1 MPNAAHRGKGT
12 DGGTIRFGKGAGASA
27 AGGGHSDSAA
37 GKGPAW
43 DCSACGLRS
52 NFGWRSRC
60 RGCDAPRARDGA
72 AGNLGANSSSA
83 GAGAAA
89 RAQTLAERQLQDI
102 RNAQKQ
108 QRKADEA
115 EKKRLRDEL
124 ARAQAELAA
133 GKQGA
138 KTPRAAAG
146 NGTEMEDED
155 DEGDEMDVAGNE
167 YSTWTEEERQRQ
179 VELARAGVAYAV
191 AKHGEESAEVQAI
204 RDEIS
209 ALQKASRDAK
219 PFKAHRGLLERRRE
233 RIRAKLERDEAEVE
247 RVKTEQ
253 AALQAKLDGLNSS
266 NEEKKRQLA
275 EVEEELAELVRKAL
289 AEGDA
294 AGAAGKQLD
303 EAATPWSAHSA
314 SSTIFALAS
323 KPGIPPEFA
332 ALLGHVYQAAQA
344 LAGAEAAAA
353 AQAAP
358 PPAAAGGLHRPQE
371 QPSPQPQQQQQQQ
384 SLQQP
389 RTQSPKSTGAAEGVA
404 AGGAAAGSGAGGISA
419 AEPPTNLAPQAR
431 WTRNSSA
438 TGTGSGKGALGPATY
453 AAAVGGGAVGGQ
465 GEQGGAPSG
474 AADGEK
480 GGAGQTGGTA
490 ATTSSKGNDGAAA
503 DEDQE
508 LVEDDDDGMQVD
520 SDVVA
525 SINKLPKADQV
536 RLRAA
541 LRSRRGK
548 NSDED
553 AAGDD
558 GNQGRDRERSPRP
571 TKTIGGQEDP

>member
-1 MPNAAHRGKGT
+1 MPNAAHRGKGN
-12 DGGTIRFGKGAGASA
+12 DGGTIRFGKGSGAPAS
-27 AGGGHSDSAA
+27 GGVHSESVA

-43 DCSACGLRS
+43 DCSACGHRA

-60 RGCDAPRARDGA
+60 RLCEAPRTRDGVV
-72 AGNLGANSSSA
+72 GNSGSGSSST

-102 RNAQKQ
+102 RNAQKH

-124 ARAQAELAA
+124 AKAQAELAA
-133 GKQGA
+133 GKHHS
-138 KTPRAAAG
+138 KLSKAAAG
-146 NGTEMEDED
+146 SGPELEDDD
-155 DEGDEMDVAGNE
+155 DEGDEMEVSGNE
-167 YSTWTEEERQRQ
+167 YSSWTEEERQRQ

-247 RVKTEQ
+247 RIKTEQ

-266 NEEKKRQLA
+266 NEDKKRQLA

-294 AGAAGKQLD
+294 AGAAGKQSD
-303 EAATPWSAHSA
+303 EAAAQWSAQSA
-314 SSTIFALAS
+314 SSIIFALGS
-323 KPGIPPEFA
+323 RPGIPPEFA

-344 LAGAEAAAA
+344 LAGAETAAA

-358 PPAAAGGLHRPQE
+358 PPAAAGGTHRAHE
-371 QPSPQPQQQQQQQ
+371 QPSPKPQPQQQQPSPQHQQARMP
-384 SLQQP
+384 S
-389 RTQSPKSTGAAEGVA
+389 STGAAEGVA
-404 AGGAAAGSGAGGISA
+404 VGGAAASSGTGGITS
-419 AEPPTNLAPQAR
+419 AEPPNNLAPQAR
-431 WTRNSSA
+431 WARNSSA
-438 TGTGSGKGALGPATY
+438 TGAGTGKGAVVPTTY
-453 AAAVGGGAVGGQ
+453 AAAVAGGAAGGQ
-465 GEQGGAPSG
+465 GDQGGVSSG
-474 AADGEK
+474 ATDGDKEGTGQP
-480 GGAGQTGGTA
+480 GGATA
-490 ATTSSKGNDGAAA
+490 TNSDKGNNSAAA

-508 LVEDDDDGMQVD
+508 LVEDEDDGMQVD
-520 SDVVA
+520 SDVAA

-536 RLRAA
+536 VLRAA
-541 LRSRRGK
+541 LRSRR
-548 NSDED
+548 NRNRDDD
-553 AAGDD
+553 AAGGD
-558 GNQGRDRERSPRP
+558 GDRGRERERSPRP
-571 TKTIGGQEDP
+571 TKTSGGQEEP